1 MATELPLRVGNGWST
16 GLSLVLVAVA
26 VFLVVYPALL
36 FLVGAEIHIV
46 TLVYGLIPAVGSA
59 VLVAGWVVQ
68 HGYSLRQLWVFAV
81 GFVSIG
87 AVSLVMYRLV
97 VEPYFFGEVY
107 EIHFVFNR
115 FGLGI
120 RIGILGV
127 ITILAY
133 VLAQ

>member
-1 MATELPLRVGNGWST
+1 MTIEFLLRVGNSWNAGI
-16 GLSLVLVAVA
+16 SLLLAAVA

-46 TLVYGLIPAVGSA
+46 ILVYGLVPAVGSA

-81 GFVSIG
+81 AFVSL
-87 AVSLVMYRLV
+87 ATFSLVVYRLV

-107 EIHFVFNR
+107 EIHFIFNR

-120 RIGILGV
+120 RTGILGV
-127 ITILAY
+127 TTVIAY
-133 VLAQ
+133 GLAQ